1 MLPEELLQLLSNGD
15 NNALGQLYELFK
27 DQVFNTCLAHLQHQ
41 EEAEEAT
48 QDVFVE
54 IYRSAAGFQNRS
66 SAATWVYRI
75 TVNKCL
81 DRIRSRNRQKR
92 FGFISSLFNNQTGKL
107 IHDPPTFHHPGIQLE
122 QKEHAALLFKA
133 IKQLPENQQSAFIL
147 KHVEGLS
154 QKEIAQIMDMT
165 EKAIESLLQ
174 RAKNNLK
181 KILTRNEGF

>member
-1 MLPEELLQLLSNGD
+1 MLPEELLQLISNGD
-15 NNALGQLYELFK
+15 NNALGRLYELFK
-27 DQVFNTCLAHLQHQ
+27 DRVFNTCLAHLQHQ

-54 IYRSAAGFQNRS
+54 IFRSAGRFQHKS
-66 SAATWVYRI
+66 SVATWIYRI
-75 TVNKCL
+75 SVNKCL

-92 FGFISSLFNNQTGKL
+92 FGFISSLFSSHTGAP
-107 IHDPPTFHHPGIQLE
+107 IHDPPSFHHPGIQLE
-122 QKEHAALLFKA
+122 QKEDAALLFMA
-133 IKQLPENQQSAFIL
+133 IRQLPENQQSAFIL

-154 QKEIAQIMDMT
+154 QKEIAQIMDTT